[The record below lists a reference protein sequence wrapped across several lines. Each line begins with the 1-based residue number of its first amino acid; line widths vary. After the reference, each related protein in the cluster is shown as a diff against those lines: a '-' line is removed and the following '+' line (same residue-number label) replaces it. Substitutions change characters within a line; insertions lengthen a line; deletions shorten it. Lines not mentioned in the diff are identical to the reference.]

1 MREVRSSTTHVP
13 AVFLHMYYWSSN
25 VMWHE
30 GRLSSIVDWDFA
42 SSGDPVLDVACFRM
56 NMYLRGIK

>member
-1 MREVRSSTTHVP
+1 
-13 AVFLHMYYWSSN
+13 L
-25 VMWHE
+25 WHE